1 MRVNFPPVALV
12 VHLLVSDIFQSNAD
26 DGVITFPVQLA
37 VHAANFTSVD
47 GNIVEGAVAE
57 GFTARVNL
65 GTPPQQISLYIDTGS
80 SDIAVASYDE
90 SNLTTHFFTSRSSS
104 YVASNEAV
112 SKRFVEGR
120 YNGTVGSDILHD
132 LATTSFQV
140 PVIAITSSQDMF
152 PARSRWQGLWGLA
165 FPHLTVQKSFM
176 EALSAEKGI
185 HHFVLAFCDRHDMGS
200 AQNFGMLSFNG
211 KIPEGMFFTPVFM
224 PTYFSVYVANIRVG
238 SKEWPGSC
246 TELNS
251 LPVIIDTGTTD
262 LKLPQAVFD
271 WMFDALCTQSTY
283 NLSRNLDTVYCLEDG
298 FLKSDFPSLEIFLPD
313 TKGEI
318 FVLKVPPAVYF
329 QEVALKRGDH
339 ACYKLGVSP
348 SSLGTVIGF
357 SVIKG
362 LTTVFDLGSRSVGFS
377 PLQCNAKDVI
387 VRHAD
392 KNYAGHSC
400 VWDLPAMG
408 GKTWTVFQYVILF
421 ICLMCAAPTL
431 IIGLMWLKRRVHIY
445 RARSAPDGVGLV
457 EF

>member
-1 MRVNFPPVALV
+1 MRAIFSPVALV
-12 VHLLVSDIFQSNAD
+12 VHLLVFSIFRSSAE

-37 VHAANFTSVD
+37 VHTANFTSVD
-47 GNIVEGAVAE
+47 GNVVEGAVAE

-112 SKRFVEGR
+112 SKKFVEGR

-152 PARSRWQGLWGLA
+152 PARSKWQGLWGLA

-185 HHFVLAFCDRHDMGS
+185 NHFLLAFCDRHEMDS
-200 AQNFGMLSFNG
+200 TQNFGVLSFNG

-246 TELNS
+246 NE
-251 LPVIIDTGTTD
+251 
-262 LKLPQAVFD
+262 
-271 WMFDALCTQSTY
+271 
-283 NLSRNLDTVYCLEDG
+283 
-298 FLKSDFPSLEIFLPD
+298 
-313 TKGEI
+313 
-318 FVLKVPPAVYF
+318 VYF
-329 QEVALKRGDH
+329 QEVTLKRGDN
-339 ACYKLGVSP
+339 ACYKLGMSP

-357 SVIKG
+357 SIIRG

-377 PLQCNAKDVI
+377 PLECNGKDVI

-392 KNYAGHSC
+392 KNFSGHSC

-431 IIGLMWLKRRVHIY
+431 IIGLMWLKRRIHLY
-445 RARSAPDGVGLV
+445 KARSAPDGVGLV